1 MRREAISM
9 KEFTVVINKRDSSYI
24 ARCMELG
31 IACQGETEEEAK
43 AGLIEAVEAYMESY
57 KNLARAKE
65 AKPKP
70 ASL

>member
-1 MRREAISM
+1 M
-9 KEFTVVINKRDSSYI
+9 KEFTVVISKREKCYI

-43 AGLIEAVEAYMESY
+43 AGLIEAVEAYLESF
-57 KNLARAKE
+57 KSQARPKE

>member
-1 MRREAISM
+1 M
-9 KEFTVVINKRDSSYI
+9 KEFNVVVCKRDKCYI

-43 AGLIEAVEAYMESY
+43 AGLIEALEAYLESY
-57 KNLARAKE
+57 KNQARTKE

>member
-1 MRREAISM
+1 M
-9 KEFTVVINKRDSSYI
+9 KEFNVVVTRKDKSFI

-43 AGLIEAVEAYMESY
+43 AGLIEAVEAYLESY
-57 KNLARAKE
+57 KNQVRAKE
-65 AKPKP
+65 VKPKP

>member
-1 MRREAISM
+1 M
-9 KEFTVVINKRDSSYI
+9 KEFNVVVIKRDRCYI

-43 AGLIEAVEAYMESY
+43 AGLIEAVEAYLESY
-57 KNLARAKE
+57 NNQARVKE

-70 ASL
+70 ASI